1 MSSNGWNWIQD
12 LFQGSGRERELQDM
26 VALCARVKSAL
37 RESPFEDEKRLGNFL
52 IDFIHE
58 ICERRGVTPSIPLG
72 EMLYRTIKNLLYFDG
87 LLVELPE
94 ESVLARL
101 TLEEGVLVRATLNR
115 QLRFLADHDRL
126 LTIWRDKLVYA
137 FSGMLEYFPLSAFT
151 DIDEKGF
158 AADDSVV
165 LPEARAYDLC
175 DNLPEVLDRLLIT
188 FYDDDVS
195 NAHLF
200 DPLRQCFDDNAL
212 RASGIPAAKRREAAG
227 KAVFPS
233 NQKNKSPEF
242 LIQAYL
248 QGTPFLQFFHSPL
261 PFAIPFPARFEHTHV
276 VGGTGH
282 GKTQLLQ
289 FLINHDLV
297 RSLEDG
303 RSVVVIDSQG
313 DLIRTISRLA
323 YFNPAAAKSLADRFV
338 LVDPNDVEHPVCLN
352 MFDFNRDRLSGYA
365 PVDREKILNATI
377 ELYEYFF
384 GALLGAELTQRQGL
398 IFRYLARL
406 LIEIPDATIHILREL
421 MEDGERFRPYME
433 KLTGTARSFFATRFF
448 DRQFNETKKQILT
461 RLWGVM
467 SNASLERMFSHPK
480 NKVDIFELLNEGKI
494 ILINTAKDLLGQE
507 GSAIFG
513 RFFIALIAQAAV
525 QRAALPP
532 HERRSSFVYIDEAQD
547 YFDENI
553 SNLLHQARKYRV
565 GLTFAHQNLDQLG
578 AGLRSSVLAS
588 TSIKFAGGVSAKDA
602 NVLESELRCSADF
615 LMSQK
620 KQRDY
625 TEFACH
631 VRNFTA
637 RALSVHIPLG
647 YVESLPTMNAAE
659 QAVLFEENRALY
671 SAPPVLPSEVPFS
684 ASPQPATMR
693 AAPEP
698 RGATTPPKPAEAPDD
713 SHLEMVSSPLEVA
726 VPAPAPPDT
735 VIEPKRKA
743 PPVRKELVQPG
754 RGGQQ
759 HKYLQHL
766 IKQLAEERG
775 FRASIEETILNG
787 AGRVDVSIVRGESRI
802 ACEISVTTN
811 QDHELGNVEKCLAAG
826 YTQVVLVGSNER
838 HIKALAKFVEE
849 NLDES
854 EQGKVRYIVP
864 ERLTEYLD
872 SLGEIPQPTEEVV
885 RGYKVRTVQQV
896 IDPKEAGERRR
907 AIAEVIARS
916 LTKQRSAD

>member
-1 MSSNGWNWIQD
+1 MSSNIWGWFQDFFLGVGRDREIQD
-12 LFQGSGRERELQDM
+12 TIDLG
-26 VALCARVKSAL
+26 ARVKRAL
-37 RESPFEDEKRLGNFL
+37 CDSPFADEERLHNFL
-52 IDFIHE
+52 IDLIYE
-58 ICERRGVTPSIPLG
+58 ICERRGVTPSTPLG
-72 EMLYRTIKNLLYFDG
+72 EMLYRAIKSLLYFDG
-87 LLVELPE
+87 LIVELPD
-94 ESVLARL
+94 ESVLEKL

-115 QLRFLADHDRL
+115 QLRFLDDHERL

-151 DIDEKGF
+151 DIDENGV

-188 FYDDDVS
+188 FFDDDVS

-200 DPLRQCFDDNAL
+200 DPLRERFDDNAL
-212 RASGIPAAKRREAAG
+212 RASGILPEKRHESAG
-227 KAVFPS
+227 KATFPS
-233 NQKNKSPEF
+233 NHKNTSPEF

-261 PFAIPFPARFEHTHV
+261 PFAIPFPARFEHTHI

-297 RSLEDG
+297 RSMEDG

-323 YFNPAAAKSLADRFV
+323 YFNPVAAESLAKRFV
-338 LVDPNDVEHPVCLN
+338 LVDPNDVENPVCLN

-406 LIEIPDATIHILREL
+406 LIEIPDATIHTLRAL
-421 MEDGERFRPYME
+421 MEDGEPFRPYME
-433 KLTGTARSFFATRFF
+433 RLSGTARSFFATRFF

-467 SNASLERMFSHPK
+467 SNTSLERMFSHPK

-565 GLTFAHQNLDQLG
+565 GLIFAHQNLDQLG

-602 NVLESELRCSADF
+602 NALDSELRCSAEF

-620 KQRDY
+620 KERNY

-637 RALSVHIPLG
+637 KALSVHIPLG
-647 YVESLPTMNAAE
+647 YVESLLTMDAAE
-659 QAVLFEENRALY
+659 QRLLFEENRALY
-671 SAPPVLPSEVPFS
+671 SAPPVLPADVPFS
-684 ASPQPATMR
+684 APTRPAKER
-693 AAPEP
+693 AAPDL
-698 RGATTPPKPAEAPDD
+698 RKATTAPKPVEEVVEIQPELT
-713 SHLEMVSSPLEVA
+713 SIPPMVA
-726 VPAPAPPDT
+726 APASAT
-735 VIEPKRKA
+735 AAISREAKKKA
-743 PPVRKELVQPG
+743 AGQPG

-766 IKQLAEERG
+766 FKQLAEERG
-775 FRASIEETILNG
+775 FRASIEETILDG
-787 AGRVDVSIVRGESRI
+787 AGRVDVSLIRGESRI

-826 YTQVVLVGSNER
+826 YTEVVLVGSNER
-838 HIKALAKFVEE
+838 HIKSLAKFIEE

-864 ERLTEYLD
+864 EHLIEYLD
-872 SLGEIPQPTEEVV
+872 SLGEALQPTEQTV
-885 RGYKVRTVQQV
+885 RGYKVRTVQHV
-896 IDPKEAGERRR
+896 VDPKEGGARRQ
-907 AIAEVIARS
+907 AIAGVIARS
-916 LTKQRSAD
+916 LKIS

>member
-1 MSSNGWNWIQD
+1 MSSNGWGWFQG
-12 LFQGSGRERELQDM
+12 LFQGSPRDRELQETR
-26 VALCARVKSAL
+26 ALCARVGRAQVS
-37 RESPFEDEKRLGNFL
+37 SPFADEEALGTFL
-52 IDFIHE
+52 VDLIHE
-58 ICERRGVTPSIPLG
+58 ICERRGVTPSVPLG
-72 EMLYRTIKNLLYFDG
+72 EMLWHTIRRLLYYDG
-87 LLVELPE
+87 LLVDLEAVP
-94 ESVLARL
+94 AKP
-101 TLEEGVLVRATLNR
+101 TLEEGVYIRTTLNR
-115 QLRFLADHDRL
+115 HLRFLADHDRL

-165 LPEARAYDLC
+165 LPAAKAYDLC
-175 DNLPEVLDRLLIT
+175 DNLPEVVERLLIT
-188 FYDDDVS
+188 FYDDDVT

-200 DPLRQCFDDNAL
+200 LPLRLRFDENAF
-212 RASGIPAAKRREAAG
+212 RASGIPKEKWREPNR
-227 KAVFPS
+227 KLILPS
-233 NQKNKSPEF
+233 TSKITSPE
-242 LIQAYL
+242 LLTQTYL
-248 QGTPFLQFFHSPL
+248 QGTPFIQFFDSPL
-261 PFAIPFPARFEHTHV
+261 PFAIPFPARFEHTHI

-297 RSLEDG
+297 RSMEDD

-323 YFNPAAAKSLADRFV
+323 YFDPTAAKSLADRFV

-352 MFDFNRDRLSGYA
+352 MFDFNHDRLSGYA
-365 PVDREKILNATI
+365 PVDREKILNATV

-406 LIEIPDATIHILREL
+406 LIEIPDATIHTLREL
-421 MEDGERFRPYME
+421 MEDGERFRPYMK

-467 SNASLERMFSHPK
+467 SNTSLERMFSHPK
-480 NKVDIFELLNEGKI
+480 NKVDIFELLNQGKI

-525 QRAALPP
+525 QRAALLP

-565 GLTFAHQNLDQLG
+565 GLIFAHQNLDQLG

-602 NVLESELRCSADF
+602 NVLDSELRCTAEF

-620 KQRDY
+620 KGRDF
-625 TEFACH
+625 TEFGCH

-637 RALSVHIPLG
+637 KALSVHVPLG
-647 YVESLPTMNAAE
+647 YVESLPMMSE
-659 QAVLFEENRALY
+659 SELAVLLEENRALY
-671 SAPPVLPSEVPFS
+671 SAPPVLPSDVAFS
-684 ASPQPATMR
+684 ALRQPATVR
-693 AAPEP
+693 
-698 RGATTPPKPAEAPDD
+698 TTQERPKTTAPPKLTEISDI
-713 SHLEMVSSPLEVA
+713 SEGEVA
-726 VPAPAPPDT
+726 EEAAVRASPPLKAI
-735 VIEPKRKA
+735 VESKPKTPK
-743 PPVRKELVQPG
+743 VTKEAVQPG

-766 IKQLAEERG
+766 FKQLAEERG
-775 FRASIEETILNG
+775 FRASIEETILDG
-787 AGRVDVSIVRGESRI
+787 AGRVDVSLIRGVQRI

-826 YTQVVLVGSNER
+826 YTEVVLVGRNDR
-838 HIKALAKFVEE
+838 HIQALARFVEE

-854 EQGKVRYIVP
+854 ERGKVRYFAP
-864 ERLTEYLD
+864 EGLTEYLD
-872 SLGEIPQPTEEVV
+872 SLGGATRPTEQTV
-885 RGYKVRTVQQV
+885 RGYKVRTMQQIV
-896 IDPKEAGERRR
+896 DPMEAGARRQ

-916 LTKQRSAD
+916 LKRSRGV

>member
-1 MSSNGWNWIQD
+1 M
-12 LFQGSGRERELQDM
+12 LF
-26 VALCARVKSAL
+26 
-37 RESPFEDEKRLGNFL
+37 
-52 IDFIHE
+52 
-58 ICERRGVTPSIPLG
+58 
-72 EMLYRTIKNLLYFDG
+72 RTIKNLLYFEG
-87 LLVELPE
+87 ILVELPE
-94 ESVLARL
+94 KSVLAKL
-101 TLEEGVLVRATLNR
+101 TLEEGVLVRATLKR
-115 QLRFLADHDRL
+115 QLRFLDDQDRL

-151 DIDEKGF
+151 DIDEKGV

-188 FYDDDVS
+188 FFDDDVS
-195 NAHLF
+195 NAYLF
-200 DPLRQCFDDNAL
+200 DPLRERFDDNAL
-212 RASGIPAAKRREAAG
+212 RASGIPLEKRHESAG
-227 KAVFPS
+227 KATFPS
-233 NQKNKSPEF
+233 NHKNKSPEF

-248 QGTPFLQFFHSPL
+248 QGTPFLQFFHSLL

-297 RSLEDG
+297 RSMEDG
-303 RSVVVIDSQG
+303 RSVVVLDSQG

-323 YFNPAAAKSLADRFV
+323 YFNPVAAESLADRFV

-406 LIEIPDATIHILREL
+406 LIEIPDATIHTLREL

-433 KLTGTARSFFATRFF
+433 KLTGTARRFFATRFF

-467 SNASLERMFSHPK
+467 SNTSLERMFSHPK
-480 NKVDIFELLNEGKI
+480 NKVDIFELLNAGKI

-565 GLTFAHQNLDQLG
+565 GLIFAHQNLDQLG

-602 NVLESELRCSADF
+602 NVLDSELRCTAEF

-620 KQRDY
+620 KERAY

-647 YVESLPTMNAAE
+647 YVESLPTMDASE
-659 QAVLFEENRALY
+659 QDVLFEENRALY
-671 SAPPVLPSEVPFS
+671 SAPPVIPSDVPFS
-684 ASPQPATMR
+684 APPQPATVR

-698 RGATTPPKPAEAPDD
+698 R
-713 SHLEMVSSPLEVA
+713 
-726 VPAPAPPDT
+726 
-735 VIEPKRKA
+735 
-743 PPVRKELVQPG
+743 
-754 RGGQQ
+754 
-759 HKYLQHL
+759 
-766 IKQLAEERG
+766 
-775 FRASIEETILNG
+775 
-787 AGRVDVSIVRGESRI
+787 
-802 ACEISVTTN
+802 
-811 QDHELGNVEKCLAAG
+811 
-826 YTQVVLVGSNER
+826 
-838 HIKALAKFVEE
+838 
-849 NLDES
+849 
-854 EQGKVRYIVP
+854 
-864 ERLTEYLD
+864 
-872 SLGEIPQPTEEVV
+872 
-885 RGYKVRTVQQV
+885 
-896 IDPKEAGERRR
+896 
-907 AIAEVIARS
+907 
-916 LTKQRSAD
+916 

>member
-1 MSSNGWNWIQD
+1 MSSNWWNGVLD
-12 LFQGSGRERELQDM
+12 LFVGTGREREIQDTLN
-26 VALCARVKSAL
+26 LCAQVTQARST
-37 RESPFEDEKRLGNFL
+37 SPFADEKQLSNFL
-52 IDFIHE
+52 IDLIHE

-72 EMLYRTIKNLLYFDG
+72 GMLWGTIKSLLYFDG
-87 LLVELPE
+87 MLVELPDKAA
-94 ESVLARL
+94 LARL

-115 QLRFLADHDRL
+115 QLRFLSDHDRL
-126 LTIWRDKLVYA
+126 LTIWRDKLLYMFA
-137 FSGMLEYFPLSAFT
+137 GALEYFPLSAFT
-151 DIDEKGF
+151 DIDEKGV

-165 LPEARAYDLC
+165 LPEAKAYDLC
-175 DNLPEVLDRLLIT
+175 DNLPEIVERLLVT
-188 FYDDDVS
+188 FYDDDVQ

-200 DPLRQCFDDNAL
+200 DQLRARFENNLAV
-212 RASGIPAAKRREAAG
+212 ASGIPRDKLNEATSR
-227 KAVFPS
+227 VVLPT
-233 NQKNKSPEF
+233 KNKNTSPEY

-248 QGTPFLQFFHSPL
+248 QGTPFFEFFHHLL

-297 RSLEDG
+297 RAMEDN
-303 RSVVVIDSQG
+303 RSVVVLDSQG

-323 YFNPAAAKSLADRFV
+323 YFNPRAAESLSERFV

-365 PVDREKILNATI
+365 PVDREKILNATV

-406 LIEIPDATIHILREL
+406 LIEIPDATIHTLREL
-421 MEDGERFRPYME
+421 MEDGDRFRPYME
-433 KLTGTARSFFATRFF
+433 KLTGTARSFYATRFF

-467 SNASLERMFSHPK
+467 SNTSLERMFSHPN

-565 GLTFAHQNLDQLG
+565 GLIFAHQNLDQLG

-602 NVLESELRCSADF
+602 NVLDSELRCTAEF

-620 KQRDY
+620 KGRDY

-637 RALSVHIPLG
+637 KALSVHIPLG
-647 YVESLPTMNAAE
+647 YVESLPTMNVSE
-659 QAVLFEENRALY
+659 QRLLLEENRALY
-671 SAPPVLPSEVPFS
+671 SAPPVIPADVPF
-684 ASPQPATMR
+684 AAPPQPANER
-693 AAPEP
+693 AAPEARKAATLP
-698 RGATTPPKPAEAPDD
+698 RPAD
-713 SHLEMVSSPLEVA
+713 EVA
-726 VPAPAPPDT
+726 NAQPDVTSIPPEVVVTAPASATIGP
-735 VIEPKRKA
+735 EAKKKA
-743 PPVRKELVQPG
+743 PPGRKEPVQPG

-766 IKQLAEERG
+766 FKQLAEERG
-775 FRASIEETILNG
+775 FRASIEETILDG
-787 AGRVDVSIVRGESRI
+787 AGRVDVSLVRGTSRI

-826 YTQVVLVGSNER
+826 YTEVVLVGSNER
-838 HIKALAKFVEE
+838 HIKSLAKFIEE

-854 EQGKVRYIVP
+854 ERGKVRYIVP
-864 ERLTEYLD
+864 EHLTEYLD
-872 SLGEIPQPTEEVV
+872 ALGEIPQSTEQTV

-896 IDPKEAGERRR
+896 VDPKEAGARRQ
-907 AIAEVIARS
+907 AIAQVIARS
-916 LTKQRSAD
+916 IKRSKDV

>member
-1 MSSNGWNWIQD
+1 MSSNGWNWFLD
-12 LFQGSGRERELQDM
+12 LFQGNGRDRELLDTVELYDQ
-26 VALCARVKSAL
+26 VRTAFSN
-37 RESPFEDEKRLGNFL
+37 SPIGNEERANKFIIDL
-52 IDFIHE
+52 ISE
-58 ICERRGVTPSIPLG
+58 ICERRSVTPSLPLG
-72 EMLYRTIKNLLYFDG
+72 SALYAAIGRLLYFDG
-87 LLVELPE
+87 LRVELPDK
-94 ESVLARL
+94 SVLSRL
-101 TLEEGVLVRATLNR
+101 TLEEGVLARATLNR
-115 QLRFLADHDRL
+115 QLKFIADHERL
-126 LTIWRDKLVYA
+126 LTIWRDKLLWA
-137 FSGMLEYFPLSAFT
+137 FAGLLEYFPLSAFT
-151 DIDEKGF
+151 DIDENGV

-165 LPEARAYDLC
+165 LPEARAYALC

-200 DPLRQCFDDNAL
+200 EPLRERFDLNAL
-212 RASGIPAAKRREAAG
+212 QASGLPLAKRHELAG

-233 NQKNKSPEF
+233 QNKNTSSEF
-242 LIQAYL
+242 LIEAYL
-248 QGTPFLQFFHSPL
+248 QGTPFLPFFHSPL

-297 RSLEDG
+297 RSQEDG

-313 DLIRTISRLA
+313 DLIRTLSRLA
-323 YFNPAAAKSLADRFV
+323 YFNPAAARSLANRFV

-365 PVDREKILNATI
+365 PVDREKILNATV

-406 LIEIPDATIHILREL
+406 LIEIPDATIHTLREL
-421 MEDGERFRPYME
+421 MEDGERFRPFME
-433 KLTGTARSFFATRFF
+433 KLTGTARSFYATRFF

-467 SNASLERMFSHPK
+467 SNTSLERMFSHPK

-565 GLTFAHQNLDQLG
+565 GLIFAHQNLDQLG

-588 TSIKFAGGVSAKDA
+588 TSIKFVGGVSAKDA
-602 NVLESELRCSADF
+602 NALDSELRCTSEF

-620 KQRDY
+620 KERDY
-625 TEFACH
+625 TGFACH

-637 RALSVHIPLG
+637 KALSVRVPLG
-647 YVESLPTMNAAE
+647 YVESLPTMTASE
-659 QAVLFEENRALY
+659 QAVLFKANRALY
-671 SAPPVLPSEVPFS
+671 TAPPVLPADVPFS
-684 ASPQPATMR
+684 APPQPTTVH
-693 AAPEP
+693 AAFEP
-698 RGATTPPKPAEAPDD
+698 RRGGVPPKPSYLPND
-713 SHLEMVSSPLEVA
+713 SQPEVTPIPPPA
-726 VPAPAPPDT
+726 VAPAPRPPD
-735 VIEPKRKA
+735 VAIEPTRKA
-743 PPVRKELVQPG
+743 AHQRKETVQPG

-766 IKQLAEERG
+766 FKQLAEERG

-787 AGRVDVSIVRGESRI
+787 AGRVDVSLVRGERRI

-826 YTQVVLVGSNER
+826 YTEVVLVGSNER
-838 HIKALAKFVEE
+838 HIKALSKFVEA

-854 EQGKVRYIVP
+854 EQGKVRYVVP
-864 ERLTEYLD
+864 ERLIEYLD
-872 SLGEIPQPTEEVV
+872 ALGTTPAPTEQTV
-885 RGYKVRTVQQV
+885 RGYKVRTVQQTV
-896 IDPKEAGERRR
+896 DPKEAGARRQ
-907 AIAEVIARS
+907 AVAEVIARS
-916 LTKQRSAD
+916 LSRAKKE